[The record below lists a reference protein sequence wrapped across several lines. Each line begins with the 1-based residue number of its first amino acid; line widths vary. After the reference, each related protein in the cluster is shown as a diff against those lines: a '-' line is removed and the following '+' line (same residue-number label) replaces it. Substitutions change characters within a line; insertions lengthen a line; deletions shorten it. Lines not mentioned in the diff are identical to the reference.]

1 MFPGIDGFH
10 WAFGHVL
17 FLVLFFAVA
26 LTIAVTIASAVM
38 KTVDDFRSHKAAMLC
53 WNAQFAELPASNRR
67 CRHELAGRVISR
79 TCDNSFDCRTCENY
93 SHFAVLPA
101 SGNARPCGLDFPDDR
116 LYHRG
121 HTWVKTVEDGNVLVG
136 LDSLAE
142 CLIGH
147 PDSVRMPAPGD
158 EIDANQTAWRMKKNG
173 TEISVRAPIEGTIV
187 EVGGPGKGWY
197 LKMRPRFGLNDRVA
211 LRHLL
216 RGPEVRGWI
225 SRELERL
232 QIQLRTP
239 GTAPTL
245 ADGGAILPN
254 LMDSIPEADWDA
266 VIADTFLA
274 A

>member
-17 FLVLFFAVA
+17 FLALFFAVA
-26 LTIAVTIASAVM
+26 LTIVATIASAVV
-38 KTVDDFRSHKAAMLC
+38 KTVDDFRAHRAAALC
-53 WNAQFAELPASNRR
+53 WQSHFTELPASNKR
-67 CRHELAGRVISR
+67 CRHELAGRVIVR

-93 SHFAVLPA
+93 SHFAVLPS
-101 SGNARPCGLDFPDDR
+101 SGNVTTCGLDFPDDR

-121 HTWVKTVEDGNVLVG
+121 HTWVKALEDGNMLVG

-142 CLIGH
+142 CIIGQ
-147 PDSVRMPAPGD
+147 PDSVQLPAVG
-158 EIDANQTAWRMKKNG
+158 EQIEANQTAWHMQKNR
-173 TEISVRAPIEGTIV
+173 TAIAVRAPIEGTIV

-197 LKMRPRFGLNDRVA
+197 LKIKPQFDSTDSRA

-216 RGPEVRGWI
+216 RGAEVKGWI

-232 QIQLRTP
+232 QIQLRSP
-239 GTAPTL
+239 DTAPAL
-245 ADGGAILPN
+245 ADGGILLPD
-254 LMDSIPEADWDA
+254 LMDSIPKANWDT